1 MNQGLK
7 YLLIGFLVSL
17 PLWWTVN
24 IFQNNLENVFYA
36 NISQPLENMFF
47 VEMPAKNERPKLD
60 LEVKSALSLKI
71 NKFGRKKVF
80 FRKKTEDVL
89 PIASLTK
96 LMTAL
101 IVIEDP
107 ENYTFSKTVIISQ
120 RATNQENVPIYGNLE
135 KGDSFTTEN
144 LLSLMLVYSSNDA
157 AWALSEVIG
166 NNNFVEKMNQ
176 KAQDLGLNNTYFV
189 NPTGLEPQDLN
200 YNSIIINH
208 VNRSTAQDLLSLAQY
223 ILENHPLILSI
234 SLEQG
239 PYAIQNGFSSLSLPN
254 NVKVLGGKTGY
265 TNEAGGCIL
274 LVLIDQKESI
284 FVDILLAAPSP
295 QQRIVELQKLINW
308 QYQ

>member
-1 MNQGLK
+1 MS
-7 YLLIGFLVSL
+7 F
-17 PLWWTVN
+17 
-24 IFQNNLENVFYA
+24 
-36 NISQPLENMFF
+36 
-47 VEMPAKNERPKLD
+47 
-60 LEVKSALSLKI
+60 
-71 NKFGRKKVF
+71 
-80 FRKKTEDVL
+80 
-89 PIASLTK
+89 
-96 LMTAL
+96 
-101 IVIEDP
+101 
-107 ENYTFSKTVIISQ
+107 
-120 RATNQENVPIYGNLE
+120 NQEE
-135 KGDSFTTEN
+135 F
-144 LLSLMLVYSSNDA
+144 
-157 AWALSEVIG
+157 
-166 NNNFVEKMNQ
+166 NNFVEKMNQ

>member
-1 MNQGLK
+1 MRQGLR
-7 YLLIGFLVSL
+7 YLLIGFFVSL
-17 PLWWTVN
+17 PLWWIVN

-47 VEMPAKNERPKLD
+47 VEVPAKDERSKLD

-71 NKFGRKKVF
+71 NKFGREKVF

-101 IVIEDP
+101 ITIEDP
-107 ENYTFSKTVIISQ
+107 ENYTFSKKVIISEM
-120 RATNQENVPIYGNLE
+120 AANQENVPIYGNFNA
-135 KGDSFTTEN
+135 GDSFSVKE
-144 LLSLMLVYSSNDA
+144 LLSWTLIYSSNDA
-157 AWALSEVIG
+157 AWALSEIIG

-176 KAQDLGLNNTYFV
+176 KAQVLGLNNTYFI
-189 NPTGLEPQDLN
+189 NPTGLEPEDLN

-208 VNRSTAQDLLSLAQY
+208 INRSTVQDLLSLTQY
-223 ILENHPLILSI
+223 ILENHPLIFSI
-234 SLEQG
+234 SLEHG
-239 PYAIQNGFSSLSLPN
+239 PYELENGVSNLSLPN
-254 NVKVLGGKTGY
+254 NVKVLGRKTGY
-265 TNEAGGCIL
+265 THEAGGCIL

-284 FVDILLAAPSP
+284 FIDIILAAPSSE
-295 QQRIVELQKLINW
+295 QRIVELQKLINW